1 MLKYKPMLK
10 SMTLFLTLENTTIQ
24 MAEKELIFVLRV
36 LTRKNITK
44 QLKNISSSW
53 VEQAPFFIVI
63 GYHCDVISLR
73 PFLT

>member
-44 QLKNISSSW
+44 QLKNIWSSW
-53 VEQAPFFIVI
+53 VEQAPF
-63 GYHCDVISLR
+63 L
-73 PFLT
+73 